1 MHFMNTFYRQFCFRP
16 GVFVANFEQMPHIV
30 LVFPLLTL
38 NKLMLSGYIVIDYMN
53 FNETISCEM
62 ACSEAV
68 TKATLSVKK
77 EGLAFFC
84 WPNVSFFYLGK

>member
-1 MHFMNTFYRQFCFRP
+1 
-16 GVFVANFEQMPHIV
+16 
-30 LVFPLLTL
+30 
-38 NKLMLSGYIVIDYMN
+38 MN

-84 WPNVSFFYLGK
+84 